1 MAGPVTAT
9 ARGGL
14 EFTGPEGSV
23 PRFPAV
29 WRETNY
35 GRVFDLIFDSTRIRH
50 GRTAFTG
57 SGKGLAQGCHAD
69 LDALASTLAVLERE
83 EVAA

>member
-1 MAGPVTAT
+1 VAGPVTAT
-9 ARGGL
+9 AHGDL
-14 EFTGPEGSV
+14 EITGPDGSV

-35 GRVFDLIFDSTRIRH
+35 GRVFDLTFDSTRILH
-50 GRTAFTG
+50 GRTVFTG
-57 SGKGLAQGCHAD
+57 SGKRLLQGCHAD

-83 EVAA
+83 GVAA